1 MGAGISGDRI
11 IWIISAEQWPRAML
25 RAELIEQGYDAVGYL
40 TIDQTLI
47 ELSRSPGQK
56 PQIII
61 LDLNGQEIT
70 RARLCALLGEGIP
83 VVILGGAVELAS
95 PLLGECSW
103 AGILRRPF
111 MIRQVVD
118 LIKQVGAASC
128 VPGRC
133 GQAP

>member
-1 MGAGISGDRI
+1 
-11 IWIISAEQWPRAML
+11 ML
-25 RAELIEQGYDAVGYL
+25 RAELIEQGYDAVGYPR
-40 TIDQTLI
+40 TDQALI
-47 ELSRSPGQK
+47 ELSRSPEQK
-56 PQIII
+56 PQIIV

-95 PLLGECSW
+95 PLLAEYSW

-111 MIRQVVD
+111 MIRQVVE

-128 VPGRC
+128 APGRC